1 MTVDHELQPISVAF
15 GSLKRSGARGGLGCS
30 SGAGAWS
37 REVGGA
43 GQNRKFQPAW
53 SCKVRDFEG
62 RPKEAAWK
70 CFKSS
75 ESGAFL
81 LNPPGPLRRDES
93 QPFSLDCST
102 VIFSAGT
109 VHACSPSAFAVCPS
123 CRLGISGITL
133 CSALP
138 LRWLLG
144 LHRQLSR
151 LGAARR
157 FISLPL
163 APEYWN

>member
-75 ESGAFL
+75 ESGASKTKQKQQQ
-81 LNPPGPLRRDES
+81 NP
-93 QPFSLDCST
+93 
-102 VIFSAGT
+102 
-109 VHACSPSAFAVCPS
+109 SPN
-123 CRLGISGITL
+123 
-133 CSALP
+133 
-138 LRWLLG
+138 
-144 LHRQLSR
+144 
-151 LGAARR
+151 
-157 FISLPL
+157 L
-163 APEYWN
+163 A